1 MTRAYDLA
9 IVAAKAAELRDALDA
24 AAKHV
29 ECHIVQH
36 RMAEVRGECLWAEAC
51 FGGGDAFVKS
61 NDKEKKQMIID
72 NETRR
77 YILDRLTAIREAIEA
92 KHPGKKERAVI
103 RSVREI
109 EELVK

>member
-9 IVAAKAAELRDALDA
+9 LVARKAAELRDAIDA

-51 FGGGDAFVKS
+51 FGDGDAFVKF
-61 NDKEKKQMIID
+61 NDKEKTK
-72 NETRR
+72 
-77 YILDRLTAIREAIEA
+77 
-92 KHPGKKERAVI
+92 
-103 RSVREI
+103 
-109 EELVK
+109 

>member
-9 IVAAKAAELRDALDA
+9 LVAHKAAELRDAIDA

-51 FGGGDAFVKS
+51 FGDGGF
-61 NDKEKKQMIID
+61 
-72 NETRR
+72 
-77 YILDRLTAIREAIEA
+77 EA
-92 KHPGKKERAVI
+92 KGDD
-103 RSVREI
+103 I
-109 EELVK
+109 ETK

>member
-36 RMAEVRGECLWAEAC
+36 RMAEVRDECLWAEAC
-51 FGGGDAFVKS
+51 FGDGDAFVKS
-61 NDKEKKQMIID
+61 NDKE
-72 NETRR
+72 
-77 YILDRLTAIREAIEA
+77 EA
-92 KHPGKKERAVI
+92 K
-103 RSVREI
+103 
-109 EELVK
+109 